1 MNPGAIRFAPAIV
14 RNDSELNP
22 QGDAMK
28 FMIRS
33 LSTAAILCLFSA
45 AAHAQNKG
53 ATLFESNCQM
63 CHGADG
69 KGATP
74 TGQAL
79 KVANLR
85 SPEIVKMSDA
95 ELANVISKGKKAMPA
110 FGSRL
115 TPPQIESLLSY
126 IRTLQKQ

>member
-1 MNPGAIRFAPAIV
+1 MKSIPRLLLSAAIV
-14 RNDSELNP
+14 CL
-22 QGDAMK
+22 
-28 FMIRS
+28 
-33 LSTAAILCLFSA
+33 LSATAN
-45 AAHAQNKG
+45 AQNKG
-53 ATLFESNCQM
+53 ATLFQSNCQM

-69 KGATP
+69 KGSTP

-79 KVANLR
+79 KVANLQ

-95 ELANVISKGKKAMPA
+95 ELANVISKGKKSMPA

-115 TPPQIESLLSY
+115 TPAQIEDLVSY

>member
-1 MNPGAIRFAPAIV
+1 M
-14 RNDSELNP
+14 
-22 QGDAMK
+22 
-28 FMIRS
+28 RS
-33 LSTAAILCLFSA
+33 MTRLLSSAAIACLLSA
-45 AAHAQNKG
+45 AAPAQNNG
-53 ATLFESNCQM
+53 TTLFQSNCVM

-69 KGATP
+69 KGSTP

-79 KVANLR
+79 KVANLH

-95 ELANVISKGKKAMPA
+95 DLANVISKGKKSMPG

-115 TPPQIESLLSY
+115 TPPQIESLVSY

>member
-1 MNPGAIRFAPAIV
+1 M
-14 RNDSELNP
+14 
-22 QGDAMK
+22 
-28 FMIRS
+28 RS
-33 LSTAAILCLFSA
+33 MFRLLLAATIICLLSA
-45 AAHAQNKG
+45 AAHAQNNGK
-53 ATLFESNCQM
+53 ALFQSNCQM

-69 KGATP
+69 EGATP

-79 KVANLR
+79 KVANLH

-95 ELANVISKGKKAMPA
+95 ELANVISKGKKSMPA

-115 TPPQIESLLSY
+115 TAPQIESLVSY

>member
-1 MNPGAIRFAPAIV
+1 MQEKLRQLRDPRNHFEPHLKGEPLKSITKLLSAAAIV
-14 RNDSELNP
+14 
-22 QGDAMK
+22 
-28 FMIRS
+28 
-33 LSTAAILCLFSA
+33 CLLSA
-45 AAHAQNKG
+45 AAHAQDNG
-53 ATLFESNCQM
+53 ATLFQSNCQM

-79 KVANLR
+79 KVANLH
-85 SPEIVKMSDA
+85 SPEVVKMTDA
-95 ELANVISKGKKAMPA
+95 DLANVISKGKKSMPA

-115 TPPQIESLLSY
+115 SSAQIDSLVSY